1 MRTSRKKKKRKREKK
16 EKGHDVLPILVFLD
30 DEKHFTIIIMI
41 HAFLMP

>member
-1 MRTSRKKKKRKREKK
+1 MRTSRKKKKEKK
-16 EKGHDVLPILVFLD
+16 KKKKGHDVLPILVFLD